1 MLSMNIVIAIHVKS
15 ARNYLLTHA
24 EKLGQ
29 FFEVVT
35 SFAVAKHLTTIMHDI
50 RGIQWAI
57 GKLFRKKKTLT
68 QLST

>member
-15 ARNYLLTHA
+15 ARNCW
-24 EKLGQ
+24 

-35 SFAVAKHLTTIMHDI
+35 SFAVANHLAAIMHDV

>member
-35 SFAVAKHLTTIMHDI
+35 SFAVANHLTAIMHI